1 MAQDLSKATDA
12 LEDPFLGRSVNTA
25 GHVRR
30 FLPFYVFGVVW
41 AVTLALFP
49 SIGPGKA
56 DSNDD
61 IFASAPDSGTVARAR
76 ATTARTDAPVP
87 GPDAAAG
94 ATTDAP
100 GAAAAA
106 GGTARGVAPKA
117 GATSG

>member
-49 SIGPGKA
+49 SIGPDKA
-56 DSNDD
+56 SNNDD
-61 IFASAPDSGTVARAR
+61 IFASAPDSGTVAA
-76 ATTARTDAPVP
+76 AGGTTTVTDATVP
-87 GPDAAAG
+87 GADATAG

-100 GAAAAA
+100 GATAAAA
-106 GGTARGVAPKA
+106 GPARAAAP
-117 GATSG
+117 